1 MIYIDKND
9 TIDYR
14 TYLIMNKIIEIN
26 NCVKSL
32 EDQIKDSMMDYL
44 LIDEDVLS
52 NNLSLMKSLIIYY
65 KGQKKILISILGDYC
80 SIMSNKKKKKKE
92 IFLKIWSEQTDL
104 ILSKKF
110 SFDFSYTNSNDS
122 LDEIEQKKLVKM

>member
-14 TYLIMNKIIEIN
+14 AYLIMNKIIEIN

-80 SIMSNKKKKKKE
+80 SIMSNKNKREKE

-110 SFDFSYTNSNDS
+110 SFDFSYTDSNDS

>member
-44 LIDEDVLS
+44 LIDEDVLN
-52 NNLSLMKSLIIYY
+52 NNLSLMKSLIIHY

-80 SIMSNKKKKKKE
+80 SIMSNKNKREKE

-110 SFDFSYTNSNDS
+110 SFDFSYTDSNDS

>member
-80 SIMSNKKKKKKE
+80 SIMSNKNKREKE